1 MINFENENG
10 EFFFFLNTNRT
21 LLMLSVVPLLIIG
34 ASLFGRYVRKISKQ
48 VQDALAKSGEVSS
61 EVIGAIRTVRS
72 FSKDDDESNRYALCV
87 RLSTVVLSSI
97 HTLIVC
103 LLIG

>member
-1 MINFENENG
+1 
-10 EFFFFLNTNRT
+10 
-21 LLMLSVVPLLIIG
+21 MLSVVPLLIIG

-87 RLSTVVLSSI
+87 RLTKVVFSSI
-97 HTLIVC
+97 YARINSVC
-103 LLIG
+103 W